1 VDRVQQDDAGQ
12 VPVLFLKILKLPE
25 PDPRHRIRE
34 KKFYKN
40 DRYRKILNTEIEKI
54 VPQVQQRQ
62 RGVELAF

>member
-34 KKFYKN
+34 KKFDKN